1 MKVLNLTENNL
12 LNEYLKIQYNIQE
25 KIKFIFLKL
34 L

>member
-12 LNEYLKIQYNIQE
+12 LKEYLKIQYNIQE
-25 KIKFIFLKL
+25 KIKDIFLKL

>member
-25 KIKFIFLKL
+25 KIKDIFLKL